1 MSERKNIDFHRV
13 ADKVV
18 GKPTT
23 REGKDALTAVHWL
36 LDGNLTMLVK
46 YDPYLWYTRI
56 GVEKILERADKERK
70 KNL

>member
-36 LDGNLTMLVK
+36 LDGNLAMLVK